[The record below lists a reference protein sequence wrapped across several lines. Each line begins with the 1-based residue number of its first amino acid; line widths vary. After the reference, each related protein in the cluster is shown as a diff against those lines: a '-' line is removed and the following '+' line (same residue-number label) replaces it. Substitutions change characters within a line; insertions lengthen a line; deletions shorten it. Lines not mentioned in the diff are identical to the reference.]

1 MRRKEDMLKDA
12 LTPQAR
18 HHFTRFDQVDQL
30 CAASEAVPDL
40 AYMGR
45 QLTLCCLPRTN
56 PGDKSQYL
64 RPNGPYQLGMS
75 AGPGY
80 KLPYGSLPRLVLVW
94 MCSEATR
101 TQSRILTL
109 GNSFLDFMHQIGI
122 TSNSGGKRSYRT
134 RLQDQMERLFNS
146 TVQMSYRDD
155 HGAGTVGA
163 RVADRTQFWWDPKRP
178 GERVLWQSTIELSEK
193 FFEEIMQH
201 PVPVDMNILKALT
214 RSSLGLDYYLWINY
228 RVFGIEQPFLLT
240 WPQLYR
246 QFGLDPAKAGDKDTV
261 QNFRKNSLRELKK
274 IKAAWPGLDYATPA
288 GGLILRPSP
297 PSILPRQLRLLSR

>member
-1 MRRKEDMLKDA
+1 MGNEQPAMTTDGRRHPGIFK
-12 LTPQAR
+12 
-18 HHFTRFDQVDQL
+18 QVDRL

-64 RPNGPYQLGMS
+64 RQNGPYQLGMS

-94 MCSEATR
+94 VCSEATQ

-122 TSNSGGKRSYRT
+122 TSNSGGKRSYRA
-134 RLQDQMERLFNS
+134 RLQDQMARLFNS

-155 HGAGTVGA
+155 QGAGTVGL

-178 GERVLWQSTIELSEK
+178 SERVLWQSTIELSEK

-228 RVFGIEQPFLLT
+228 RVFGLQQPYLLT

-246 QFGLDPAKAGDKDTV
+246 QFGLDPTKAGDNVTV
-261 QNFRKNSLRELKK
+261 QDFRKKSLRELKK
-274 IKAAWPGLDYATPA
+274 IKIAWPGLDYATPA

-297 PSILPRQLRLLSR
+297 PSIPPRQLRLLTR

>member
-1 MRRKEDMLKDA
+1 MPKNA

-18 HHFTRFDQVDQL
+18 HHFTRFDQVSHL
-30 CAASEAVPDL
+30 VGASEADPDIG
-40 AYMGR
+40 YMGR

-64 RPNGPYQLGMS
+64 RENGPYQLGMS
-75 AGPGY
+75 AGPGF

-146 TVQMSYRDD
+146 TVQMSYKDE
-155 HGAGTVGA
+155 HGAGTVGS

-178 GERVLWQSTIELSEK
+178 GERVLWQSTVELSEK

-201 PVPVDMNILKALT
+201 PVPVDMNILRALT

-228 RVFGIEQPFLLT
+228 RVFGLQQPYLLT

-246 QFGLDPAKAGDKDTV
+246 QFGLDPAKAGDNVTV
-261 QNFRKNSLRELKK
+261 QDFRKKSLRELKK
-274 IKAAWPGLDYATPA
+274 INAAWPGLDYATPA
-288 GGLILRPSP
+288 GGLLLRPSP
-297 PSILPRQLRLLSR
+297 PSIPPRQLRLLPR

>member
-1 MRRKEDMLKDA
+1 MGNEQPAMTTDGRRHPGIFK
-12 LTPQAR
+12 
-18 HHFTRFDQVDQL
+18 QVDRL

-64 RPNGPYQLGMS
+64 RQNGPYQLGMS

-94 MCSEATR
+94 VCSEATQ

-122 TSNSGGKRSYRT
+122 TSNSGGKRSYRA

-155 HGAGTVGA
+155 QGAGTVGL

-178 GERVLWQSTIELSEK
+178 SERVLWQSTIELSEK

-228 RVFGIEQPFLLT
+228 RVFGLQQPYLLT

-246 QFGLDPAKAGDKDTV
+246 QFGLDPTKAGDNVTV
-261 QNFRKNSLRELKK
+261 QDFRKKSLRELKK
-274 IKAAWPGLDYATPA
+274 IKIAWPGLDYATPA

-297 PSILPRQLRLLSR
+297 PSIPPRQLRLLTR